1 MELRF
6 AYYILYQA
14 DDLARRHAHAREGH
28 LDGGVAALQKCGEEH
43 LLDPPKDVRLPDPDE
58 RDARQ
63 VQQTPLAV
71 IPTKLVRYDLLS
83 PSPAP
88 KWGFRKN
95 TRRGWV
101 RAFTAPLRCLSEVF
115 RSGVEPRD
123 RLRGTGTAIR
133 LDSNVYTRTVALL
146 PCNGLC
152 LR

>member
-63 VQQTPLAV
+63 VQQTV
-71 IPTKLVRYDLLS
+71 GYKYSIM
-83 PSPAP
+83 
-88 KWGFRKN
+88 
-95 TRRGWV
+95 
-101 RAFTAPLRCLSEVF
+101 PLR
-115 RSGVEPRD
+115 
-123 RLRGTGTAIR
+123 TAIA
-133 LDSNVYTRTVALL
+133 STASA
-146 PCNGLC
+146 
-152 LR
+152 

>member
-71 IPTKLVRYDLLS
+71 IPTKLVRYDLLR

-88 KWGFRKN
+88 KWGFRTN
-95 TRRGWV
+95 TRRGV
-101 RAFTAPLRCLSEVF
+101 GSSIYSSSQMPF
-115 RSGVEPRD
+115 RGVSI
-123 RLRGTGTAIR
+123 G
-133 LDSNVYTRTVALL
+133 S
-146 PCNGLC
+146 
-152 LR
+152 